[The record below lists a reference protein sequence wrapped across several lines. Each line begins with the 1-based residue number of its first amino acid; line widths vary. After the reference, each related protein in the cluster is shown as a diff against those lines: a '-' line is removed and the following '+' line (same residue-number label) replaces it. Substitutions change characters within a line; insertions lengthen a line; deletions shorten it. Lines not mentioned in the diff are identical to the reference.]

1 MLDRFYVPMTKPEDI
16 IPHLVKRERHWKSEH
31 SAQELALAWT
41 VSGMPNSVRTVLET
55 CNELAPIELIDG
67 TFEKK
72 VHLRTPGRNSQTDL
86 MLIAAF
92 GGELGIIAVEGKVE
106 EPFGDLVSDWND
118 HSKGKEN
125 RLKGLCSTLGLSPS
139 NVGGLRYQL
148 LHRTVSAIYEAQR
161 YRSRHAIML
170 VHSFSSTRK
179 WFEDFQLFS
188 DAMGTGLRTPN
199 TISASKI
206 CEGVA
211 LRLAWVSDKFS
222 RKAAA

>member
-1 MLDRFYVPMTKPEDI
+1 MRPLASYSHFPSCGTCRLATNICSSPPPSQAHMRTSLWQQLTRRTRTVIAKGQAHSRGRLLPATLGGPEMLDRFYVPMTKPEDI

-41 VSGMPNSVRTVLET
+41 VSGMPDLVRTVLET

-118 HSKGKEN
+118 HSKGKG
-125 RLKGLCSTLGLSPS
+125 KST
-139 NVGGLRYQL
+139 
-148 LHRTVSAIYEAQR
+148 
-161 YRSRHAIML
+161 
-170 VHSFSSTRK
+170 
-179 WFEDFQLFS
+179 
-188 DAMGTGLRTPN
+188 
-199 TISASKI
+199 
-206 CEGVA
+206 
-211 LRLAWVSDKFS
+211 
-222 RKAAA
+222 